1 MSLGEKIKA
10 CRQNAGMSQEK
21 VAELVGVSRQAVTKW
36 EANQSA
42 PNTEN
47 LFKLAEILG
56 TTVDLLLT
64 SQETGTSPAEQIYH
78 LYKMDKRK
86 KAENRRTRLKSNLLL
101 TLAVIGGYIVI
112 YLAGRIFGTDE
123 SQMSVTEWL
132 FGNDPQQ
139 LRYLYGWLLHQHIF
153 WVAMAISAIPALFG
167 KKYFSFTTLF
177 GFAIALLI
185 GELCGHNP
193 AGSTYGHGHYGWAI
207 WGCVF
212 AFSVAMGIILE
223 KITKEKFDLKTKK
236 IWIWFA
242 IFVFG
247 VLAIVLAIRA
257 GMPASFR

>member
-56 TTVDLLLT
+56 TTVDLLLA

-153 WVAMAISAIPALFG
+153 CFVMAISAIPALFG

-207 WGCVF
+207 WGCIF
-212 AFSVAMGIILE
+212 AFSVVMGIILE
-223 KITKEKFDLKTKK
+223 KIAKEKFELRSKK
-236 IWIWFA
+236 IGIWFA
-242 IFVFG
+242 IFVVG

>member
-56 TTVDLLLT
+56 TTVDLLLA

-78 LYKMDKRK
+78 LYK

-167 KKYFSFTTLF
+167 KKHFSFTTLF

-207 WGCVF
+207 WGCIF
-212 AFSVAMGIILE
+212 AFSVVMGIILE
-223 KITKEKFDLKTKK
+223 KIAKEKFELRSKK
-236 IWIWFA
+236 IGIWFA
-242 IFVFG
+242 IFVVG

>member
-1 MSLGEKIKA
+1 MALGEKIKA
-10 CRQNAGMSQEK
+10 CRQDAGMSQEK

-47 LFKLAEILG
+47 LFKLAEIFG
-56 TTVDLLLT
+56 TTVDLLLA
-64 SQETGTSPAEQIYH
+64 SQEAGTSPAEQIYY
-78 LYKMDKRK
+78 LYKMEEEK
-86 KAENRRTRLKSNLLL
+86 KAENRRIRLRSNLLL

-112 YLAGRIFGTDE
+112 YLVGRIFGTTE
-123 SQMSVTEWL
+123 SQTSVTGWL

-139 LRYLYGWLLHQHIF
+139 LSYLYGWLLHQHIF
-153 WVAMAISAIPALFG
+153 WVAMVISAIPALFG

-193 AGSTYGHGHYGWAI
+193 AGIAYGHGHYGWAI

-212 AFSVAMGIILE
+212 AFSVVMGIILE
-223 KITKEKFDLKTKK
+223 KITKEKFDLRSQK

-242 IFVFG
+242 IFVVG
-247 VLAIVLAIRA
+247 VLAIVLAIRTS
-257 GMPASFR
+257 MPTSFS

>member
-36 EANQSA
+36 EVNQSA

-47 LFKLAEILG
+47 LFKLAEIFG
-56 TTVDLLLT
+56 TTVDLLLA

-78 LYKMDKRK
+78 LYKMDEKRK
-86 KAENRRTRLKSNLLL
+86 TENRRTRLKSNLLL

-112 YLAGRIFGTDE
+112 YLTGRIFGTTE
-123 SQMSVTEWL
+123 SQMSVTGWL
-132 FGNDPQQ
+132 FGNEPQQ
-139 LRYLYGWLLHQHIF
+139 LSYLYGWLLHQHIF
-153 WVAMAISAIPALFG
+153 WVAMAISAIPTLFG

-177 GFAIALLI
+177 GFAVALLI

-193 AGSTYGHGHYGWAI
+193 AGSAYGYGHYGWAI
-207 WGCVF
+207 WGCIF
-212 AFSVAMGIILE
+212 AFSVVMGIILE
-223 KITKEKFDLKTKK
+223 KITEEKFELRAKK
-236 IWIWFA
+236 IGIWFA
-242 IFVFG
+242 IFVVG

-257 GMPASFR
+257 GMPVSFG

>member
-1 MSLGEKIKA
+1 
-10 CRQNAGMSQEK
+10 
-21 VAELVGVSRQAVTKW
+21 
-36 EANQSA
+36 
-42 PNTEN
+42 
-47 LFKLAEILG
+47 
-56 TTVDLLLT
+56 
-64 SQETGTSPAEQIYH
+64 
-78 LYKMDKRK
+78 MDKRK

-207 WGCVF
+207 LGRCIF
-212 AFSVAMGIILE
+212 AFSVVMGIILE
-223 KITKEKFDLKTKK
+223 RKSPKEKFELRSKKDRDLVRDFCRWRTRDSFGYSGRNACK
-236 IWIWFA
+236 FQVNLMAGEA
-242 IFVFG
+242 IHN
-247 VLAIVLAIRA
+247 LL
-257 GMPASFR
+257 

>member
-1 MSLGEKIKA
+1 MYTRIRINVCMATDSCHIVGSQKSKFQVRSQRKGGAAYVTGRKNQGLSAKRRYVAGE
-10 CRQNAGMSQEK
+10 S
-21 VAELVGVSRQAVTKW
+21 SRIGWREPPAVTKW

-56 TTVDLLLT
+56 TTVDLLLA

-177 GFAIALLI
+177 ALQL
-185 GELCGHNP
+185 LC
-193 AGSTYGHGHYGWAI
+193 
-207 WGCVF
+207 
-212 AFSVAMGIILE
+212 
-223 KITKEKFDLKTKK
+223 
-236 IWIWFA
+236 
-242 IFVFG
+242 
-247 VLAIVLAIRA
+247 
-257 GMPASFR
+257 

>member
-56 TTVDLLLT
+56 TTVDLLLA

-139 LRYLYGWLLHQHIF
+139 LRYLYGWVLHQHIF

-207 WGCVF
+207 WGCIF
-212 AFSVAMGIILE
+212 AFSVAMGNIHE
-223 KITKEKFDLKTKK
+223 KIAKEKFELRAKK
-236 IWIWFA
+236 IGIWSA
-242 IFVFG
+242 IFVAG
-247 VLAIVLAIRA
+247 VHAIVLAIRA

>member
-47 LFKLAEILG
+47 LFKLAEIFG
-56 TTVDLLLT
+56 TTVDLLLA
-64 SQETGTSPAEQIYH
+64 SQNTGTSPAEQIYH
-78 LYKMDKRK
+78 LYKMDEKRK
-86 KAENRRTRLKSNLLL
+86 TENRRTRLKLNLLL

-112 YLAGRIFGTDE
+112 YLAGRIFRTTE
-123 SQMSVTEWL
+123 SQMSVTGWL
-132 FGNDPQQ
+132 FGNEPQQ
-139 LRYLYGWLLHQHIF
+139 LSYLYGWLLHQHIF
-153 WVAMAISAIPALFG
+153 WIAMAISAIPALFG

-193 AGSTYGHGHYGWAI
+193 AGSAYGHGHYGWAI
-207 WGCVF
+207 WGCIF
-212 AFSVAMGIILE
+212 AFSAVMGIILE
-223 KITKEKFDLKTKK
+223 KITKEKFDLRAKK
-236 IWIWFA
+236 IRFWFV
-242 IFVFG
+242 IFVVG

-257 GMPASFR
+257 GMPVSFG

>member
-1 MSLGEKIKA
+1 MALGEKIKA
-10 CRQNAGMSQEK
+10 CRQDAGMSQEK

-47 LFKLAEILG
+47 LFKLAEIFG
-56 TTVDLLLT
+56 TTVDLLLA
-64 SQETGTSPAEQIYH
+64 SQEAGTSPAEQIYY
-78 LYKMDKRK
+78 LYKMEEEK
-86 KAENRRTRLKSNLLL
+86 KAENRRIRLRSNLLL

-112 YLAGRIFGTDE
+112 YLVGRIFGTTE
-123 SQMSVTEWL
+123 SQTSVTGWL

-139 LRYLYGWLLHQHIF
+139 LNYLYGWLLHQHIF
-153 WVAMAISAIPALFG
+153 WVAMVISAIPALFG

-193 AGSTYGHGHYGWAI
+193 AGIAYGHGHYGWAI

-212 AFSVAMGIILE
+212 AFSVVMGIILE
-223 KITKEKFDLKTKK
+223 KITKEKFDLRSQK

-242 IFVFG
+242 IFVVG
-247 VLAIVLAIRA
+247 VLAIVLAIRTS
-257 GMPASFR
+257 MPTSFS

>member
-56 TTVDLLLT
+56 TTVDLLLA

-207 WGCVF
+207 WGCIF
-212 AFSVAMGIILE
+212 SFSVVMGIILE
-223 KITKEKFDLKTKK
+223 KSPKRNLSLDPK
-236 IWIWFA
+236 
-242 IFVFG
+242 
-247 VLAIVLAIRA
+247 R
-257 GMPASFR
+257 

>member
-1 MSLGEKIKA
+1 
-10 CRQNAGMSQEK
+10 
-21 VAELVGVSRQAVTKW
+21 
-36 EANQSA
+36 
-42 PNTEN
+42 
-47 LFKLAEILG
+47 
-56 TTVDLLLT
+56 
-64 SQETGTSPAEQIYH
+64 
-78 LYKMDKRK
+78 MDKRK

-207 WGCVF
+207 WGCIF
-212 AFSVAMGIILE
+212 AFSVVMGIILE
-223 KITKEKFDLKTKK
+223 KIAKEKFELRSKK
-236 IWIWFA
+236 IGIWFA
-242 IFVFG
+242 IFVVG